1 MISSSDLTINFSRIK
16 MTFPASVTWS
26 FDFVAGDRK
35 QKRIVLF
42 SLAILISVNQVG
54 ILCFFSRA
62 CIWCQ
67 CVCISLCI
75 SVCTRIHIPKREKD
89 IHSYLLFSFSF
100 HLSVQCHTHT
110 LILACL
116 HARSV
121 SQNSLIQLP
130 WQRFLFPLCSRVR
143 L

>member
-1 MISSSDLTINFSRIK
+1 

-54 ILCFFSRA
+54 ILCFFFHARVFGVS
-62 CIWCQ
+62 
-67 CVCISLCI
+67 VCISVCT
-75 SVCTRIHIPKREKD
+75 SVCTRIHISKREKD
-89 IHSYLLFSFSF
+89 IHSYPLFSFSF

-130 WQRFLFPLCSRVR
+130 WQRFLFPLCSSVR

>member
-1 MISSSDLTINFSRIK
+1 MTI
-16 MTFPASVTWS
+16 PASVTWS

-35 QKRIVLF
+35 HKRIVLF

-54 ILCFFSRA
+54 ILCFFHARVFGVSLS
-62 CIWCQ
+62 
-67 CVCISLCI
+67 VSLCI
-75 SVCTRIHIPKREKD
+75 SSCTRIHISKREKD

-130 WQRFLFPLCSRVR
+130 WQRFLLPLCSRVR